1 MSNWTEFRNFCS
13 YCIDCVKY
21 SEKSQ
26 EYLFPN
32 QLNTNFMLPA
42 LGYDWLQKEE
52 FDIPTTQEQRYIRT
66 ALLTAE
72 ESDELFIGYPLS
84 SFISTGGAHCL
95 SPVML
100 FPVTVSTLG
109 QGLTTGLRIT
119 IDRRGIE
126 INKAWLE
133 FHVPRDQHPRFAR
146 ACENSLNGM
155 NLDVENVLSF
165 ISAHFRKN
173 EAIDSNRLSLK
184 LSPPEGKSDNLLNT
198 AVLFIGSSTKYTRTL
213 IKELTQIRVEP
224 DEVLDQT
231 ALAHVFR
238 NPPLEIKE
246 ASDEE
251 KKVPVLFTKNPLND
265 GQYRAI
271 EEALNHPVSKV
282 TGPPGTGKSHMSVNL
297 IENEVFN
304 GGSVLFTSKNHKAI
318 HAVYEMCQDNK
329 PREGFDFVSFCTIPG
344 NDSVCQWD
352 KMYDEIEKKRDLVT
366 DYLNKSGRTNLPKNN
381 DQIPFP
387 ALDSINHAQGMFR
400 DANAYVKKYD
410 VFRKKLSHFE
420 QLMVETE
427 KSLSALSGIPV
438 SELQKKLQ
446 KLAEFLKTL
455 DWERFQTDDEWLRK
469 LAKCLELLKKEESTS
484 ETDSAWIRLM
494 LWVRRFVFFRK
505 RPDVIK
511 QLKAIAPGLAA
522 AYSKPSTIK
531 KNARRLLRTIKFR
544 EKLEEFRKT
553 EMEVIRQEE
562 SECNYEE
569 LETSL
574 LQALKTIQACSKDA
588 FVDFLCQ
595 KVNDMADGS
604 LLDKMKD
611 AVDGLVAPLPFMTQ
625 NPMKGKYDEA
635 LRLFGAFHKI
645 FPAWGVTLLSLRKAS
660 PCLPGVFSLV
670 LIDEASQCEIPPMIP
685 ALFRAKRVAVVG
697 DTKQFPPVITMK
709 KKLDEKLCKVHGVE
723 RKFMFSENNV
733 FSVIPRSGAEIIEL
747 SEHFRCTDEIAMY
760 CNEEFYKGK
769 LCPSVGDRNN
779 QGYDAYGLKP
789 GMDFIDARDGDEAE
803 IDCAIEYLKKLR
815 KNGFKGTVGVISPL
829 RKLANEMKTVCFR
842 QAQALP
848 VGLTD
853 ERINTANGFQG
864 GQCDIIVFLLG
875 LNENRK
881 NGEEWYIT
889 DKDNKYIFNVSVS
902 RAKVCFVAI
911 GNKDRA
917 ENSGLS
923 HIQKLIPGER
933 IPKNV
938 KIGPGEKRLQEALT
952 NAGIETIAQYPVLGR
967 YLDLAIVDEARNLKI
982 DIEVDGQAYHLDRN
996 GCRKNDDIHRD
1007 LLMATNGWKVLRFW
1021 HYEVIEHTAA
1031 CVKKVREAIGKC
1043 SKERDAGRKR
1053 GVCGAGCDGSVR

>member
-1 MSNWTEFRNFCS
+1 MNNWTKFRNFCS

-42 LGYDWLQKEE
+42 LGYGWLQKEQL
-52 FDIPTTQEQRYIRT
+52 DIPTTREQRYIRT
-66 ALLTAE
+66 ALLTADA
-72 ESDELFIGYPLS
+72 SDELFIGYPLT
-84 SFISTGGAHCL
+84 SFILPGGAPCL
-95 SPVML
+95 SPIML

-119 IDRRGIE
+119 IDRKGID

-133 FHVPRDQHPRFAR
+133 FHVPRDQRPRFAG
-146 ACENSLNGM
+146 ACENSSDSTG
-155 NLDVENVLSF
+155 LDVDNVLSF

-173 EAIDSNRLSLK
+173 EAIDSNKLAFS
-184 LSPPEGKSDNLLNT
+184 LSPPEGNGDKLLNT

-213 IKELTQIRVEP
+213 IKELTQIRNEP

-231 ALAHVFR
+231 ALAYVFR
-238 NPPLEIKE
+238 NPPLAIK
-246 ASDEE
+246 ATSDEE
-251 KKVPVLFTKNPLND
+251 KKVPVLFTKNPLNV

-271 EEALNHPVSKV
+271 EEALNNPVSKV

-297 IENEVFN
+297 IANEVFN

-318 HAVYEMCQDNK
+318 HAVYEMCQNNK

-344 NDSVCQWD
+344 NDSACQWD
-352 KMYDEIEKKRDLVT
+352 KMQNEIGKKRDLVT
-366 DYLNKSGRTNLPKNN
+366 DCLKNSGRTDLSTN
-381 DQIPFP
+381 DIPYP
-387 ALDSINHAQGMFR
+387 ALDSIDHAQGMFR
-400 DANAYVKKYD
+400 DANKYVKKYD
-410 VFRKKLSHFE
+410 GFRKRLSHFE

-427 KSLSALSGIPV
+427 KSLSALSGKPF
-438 SELQKKLQ
+438 SELQNELQ
-446 KLAEFLKTL
+446 
-455 DWERFQTDDEWLRK
+455 R
-469 LAKCLELLKKEESTS
+469 LAKLLDMLEKEESTS
-484 ETDSAWIRLM
+484 ESDPAWIRLK
-494 LWVRRFVFFRK
+494 LWVWRFVFFRK

-511 QLKAIAPGLAA
+511 QLKEIAPGLAA

-544 EKLEEFRKT
+544 EKLEAFRKT

-562 SECNYEE
+562 SECNYEA

-574 LQALKTIQACSKDA
+574 LQALKTIRTYSKDA
-588 FVDFLCQ
+588 FVDFVCQ
-595 KVNDMADGS
+595 KVNGMADDS
-604 LLDKMKD
+604 LLDKMKT
-611 AVDGLVAPLPFMTQ
+611 AVGGLVEPLPFMTQ
-625 NPMKGKYDEA
+625 NPIKGKYDEA
-635 LRLFGAFHKI
+635 LRLFGDFHKF

-697 DTKQFPPVITMK
+697 DPEQFPPVITMK
-709 KKLDEKLCKVHGVE
+709 KKLDEKLCKDYGVE

-733 FSVIPRSGAEIIEL
+733 FSVIPRSGAKIIEL

-769 LCPSVGDRNN
+769 LCPSVGDRKNEK
-779 QGYDAYGLKP
+779 YDAYGLKP
-789 GMDFIDARDGDEAE
+789 GMDFIDTRGGDEAE

-842 QAQALP
+842 QAKDLP
-848 VGLTD
+848 AGLTD

-864 GQCDIIVFLLG
+864 GECDIVVFLLG
-875 LNENRK
+875 LNKNRAH
-881 NGEEWYIT
+881 GEEWYIT
-889 DKDNKYIFNVSVS
+889 AKENRYIFNVSVS

-911 GNKDRA
+911 GDKERA
-917 ENSGLS
+917 MNSGLS
-923 HIQKLIPGER
+923 YIRKLIPRER
-933 IPKNV
+933 TMTNV
-938 KIGPGEKRLQEALT
+938 KTGPGEKRLQEALA

-967 YLDLAIVDEARNLKI
+967 YLDLAIVDETRDIKI

-1007 LLMATNGWKVLRFW
+1007 LLMEINGWKVLRFW
-1021 HYEVIEHTAA
+1021 HYEIMETAGE
-1031 CVKKVREAIGKC
+1031 CVEKVRETIGKC
-1043 SKERDAGRKR
+1043 SKERDGGTEARRVRR
-1053 GVCGAGCDGSVR
+1053 GM